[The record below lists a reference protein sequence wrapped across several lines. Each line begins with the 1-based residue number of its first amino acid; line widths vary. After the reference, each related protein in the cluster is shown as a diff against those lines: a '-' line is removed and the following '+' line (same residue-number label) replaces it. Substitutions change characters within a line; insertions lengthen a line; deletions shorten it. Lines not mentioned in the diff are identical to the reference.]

1 MRIDIDQELE
11 KELDAIKMEKWISG
25 KGHTET
31 VRFLA
36 QHYKEHGAIEK
47 LIDRKLSDIQ
57 NTIEKS
63 ILGSFRKIL
72 NNLFGAE

>member
-36 QHYKEHGAIEK
+36 QHYKEHDSIER
-47 LIDRKLSDIQ
+47 LVDQKLSDIQ
-57 NTIEKS
+57 STIEKS
-63 ILGSFRKIL
+63 IMGAFRKIL
-72 NNLFGAE
+72 NNLLGRE